1 VTMSKRGQA
10 NKVNEKWMSPCNQE
24 GLSPFQNSARLNMKT
39 ISARQRER
47 LEKKADESHGGWELA
62 GKHEEVRQ
70 LTAKLEEEE
79 YEHLL
84 QKQAQLLRLK
94 NKRNKDKE
102 AVQVAVGN
110 GERLNNLVLV
120 AELTQKR
127 LE

>member
-1 VTMSKRGQA
+1 MMTSKRGQA
-10 NKVNEKWMSPCNQE
+10 TKVDEKWMSPCNQE
-24 GLSPFQNSARLNMKT
+24 GLSPFQNSARLNLKT
-39 ISARQRER
+39 LSVRQRER
-47 LEKKADESHGGWELA
+47 LEKKVDESHGWELA

-84 QKQAQLLRLK
+84 QKEAQLLRVK
-94 NKRNKDKE
+94 NQRKKDKE